1 MPYRSELSADCSAV
15 FTTYSGDVTM
25 PDIEAATSSTVSFL
39 NASESKLYIL
49 TDMTEVKTQPNRVVE
64 IWQCARPIV
73 KHKRFAGWLV
83 VGVNNPISRFVLKML
98 AKFGNILY
106 REFESREAGIAYL
119 KSLD

>member
-1 MPYRSELSADCSAV
+1 MPYRSELSADGRTVYTS
-15 FTTYSGDVTM
+15 YSGDVTM
-25 PDIEAATSSTVSFL
+25 NDIEAATSSAVSFL

-64 IWQCARPIV
+64 IWQFARPIA

-83 VGVNNPISRFVLKML
+83 VGVNNQISRFVLKMI
-98 AKFGNILY
+98 AKFGNIFY

-119 KSLD
+119 KSLN